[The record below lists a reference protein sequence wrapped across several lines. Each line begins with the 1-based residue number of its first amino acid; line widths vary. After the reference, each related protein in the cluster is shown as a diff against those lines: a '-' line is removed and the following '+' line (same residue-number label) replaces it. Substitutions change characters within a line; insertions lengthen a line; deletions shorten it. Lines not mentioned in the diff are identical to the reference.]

1 MKTKYLLLFIL
12 LICSLTSK
20 AEEKTVTFDAS
31 VDRTSEAAISKEGIT
46 ITAVTRI
53 GNPGAE
59 FDEYSS
65 STTNPGYYYKITSG
79 ASMYISSNVGYITN
93 IIITYRNKGTVN
105 GFDLE
110 SDQGTYKENK
120 PTNATWNK
128 GKANS
133 LSFYSSGTNHI
144 SSISVTYDRSI
155 TMSSSTYATFWCE
168 RAYTMPTGLM
178 GYTISGVEDGCVVQG
193 QAFEGGSLV
202 PANTPLLLHGNAGT
216 YAYTTSDD
224 DTAAPAP
231 NMLQCS
237 YGTEVSGSGSYFY
250 KYTYLSATDHTLG
263 FFWDS
268 DDGYSIRLDYGKAFL
283 VISENVAAGVKG
295 FTLSNTWDVTN
306 GIETLKTFQNF
317 RNDTEQTLYDIHGI
331 AHPYS
336 DSLEK
341 GIYITNTGRKIVVR

>member
-31 VDRTSEAAISKEGIT
+31 VDRTDEKTLSKEGIT
-46 ITAVTRI
+46 ISITAGSLSATS
-53 GNPGAE
+53 N
-59 FDEYSS
+59 
-65 STTNPGYYYKITSG
+65 TGYYYR
-79 ASMYISSNVGYITN
+79 ISSGNYITISSVVSKIAT
-93 IIITYRNKGTVN
+93 IIITYRKESTPA
-105 GFDLE
+105 GFTLE
-110 SDQGTYKENK
+110 SGGGDWKDNYKK
-120 PTNATWNK
+120 KTNAIWE
-128 GKANS
+128 GQ
-133 LSFYSSGTNHI
+133 SSAIRLRSPGTNNI
-144 SSISVTYDRSI
+144 TSIAVTYDRSI

-168 RAYTMPTGLM
+168 RAYTMPTGLT
-178 GYTISGVEDGCVVQG
+178 GITISGVEDGCVVQG

-268 DDGYSIRLDYGKAFL
+268 DDGRSIRLDYGKAFL

>member
-46 ITAVTRI
+46 ITAITNA
-53 GNPGAE
+53 GNPGGD
-59 FDEYSS
+59 FDADTKTYGKHYSIAS
-65 STTNPGYYYKITSG
+65 GST
-79 ASMYISSNVGYITN
+79 AYISSTVGYITRVDISYKQEPTAIQSVSDGKFSGKTKWTGLTSKFN
-93 IIITYRNKGTVN
+93 FYFSGGT
-105 GFDLE
+105 
-110 SDQGTYKENK
+110 K
-120 PTNATWNK
+120 
-128 GKANS
+128 
-133 LSFYSSGTNHI
+133 I
-144 SSISVTYDRSI
+144 SSIAVTYDRSI

-168 RAYTMPTGLM
+168 KAYTMPTGLT
-178 GYTISGVEDGCVVQG
+178 GITISGVEDGCVVQG

-268 DDGYSIRLDYGKAFL
+268 GDGRSIRLDYGKAFL

-341 GIYITNTGRKIVVR
+341 GIYITNTGRKIVVRK

>member
-31 VDRTSEAAISKEGIT
+31 EDRTDEKTLSEEGIT
-46 ITAVTRI
+46 ISLVRGGIDFNNYTSTHKQNYKI
-53 GNPGAE
+53 SSGAE
-59 FDEYSS
+59 FRISSKIGNIKRVKFILSKENDYS
-65 STTNPGYYYKITSG
+65 KITVDNK
-79 ASMYISSNVGYITN
+79 AITLSSKKDYAEWTGDLTQIT
-93 IIITYRNKGTVN
+93 
-105 GFDLE
+105 
-110 SDQGTYKENK
+110 
-120 PTNATWNK
+120 
-128 GKANS
+128 
-133 LSFYSSGTNHI
+133 FYTLDTNHF
-144 SSISVTYDRSI
+144 SSIAVTYDRSI

-168 RAYTMPTGLM
+168 KAYTMPTGLT
-178 GYTISGVEDGCVVQG
+178 GITISGVEDGCVVQG

-268 DDGYSIRLDYGKAFL
+268 DDGRSIRLDYGKAFL

>member
-1 MKTKYLLLFIL
+1 M
-12 LICSLTSK
+12 
-20 AEEKTVTFDAS
+20 
-31 VDRTSEAAISKEGIT
+31 
-46 ITAVTRI
+46 
-53 GNPGAE
+53 
-59 FDEYSS
+59 
-65 STTNPGYYYKITSG
+65 
-79 ASMYISSNVGYITN
+79 
-93 IIITYRNKGTVN
+93 
-105 GFDLE
+105 
-110 SDQGTYKENK
+110 
-120 PTNATWNK
+120 
-128 GKANS
+128 
-133 LSFYSSGTNHI
+133 
-144 SSISVTYDRSI
+144 
-155 TMSSSTYATFWCE
+155 
-168 RAYTMPTGLM
+168 
-178 GYTISGVEDGCVVQG
+178 EDGCVVQG

-268 DDGYSIRLDYGKAFL
+268 DDGRSIRLDYGKAFL

>member
-20 AEEKTVTFDAS
+20 AEEKTVTFKAS
-31 VDRTSEAAISKEGIT
+31 EDRTSEAAISKEGIT

-65 STTNPGYYYKITSG
+65 STTNPGYYYKIASG

-93 IIITYRNKGTVN
+93 IIITYRPKGTVN
-105 GFDLE
+105 GFKLE

-133 LSFYSSGTNHI
+133 LSFYSSDTNHI

-168 RAYTMPTGLM
+168 KAYTMPTGLT
-178 GYTISGVEDGCVVQG
+178 GYTISDVTDGKVVYG
-193 QAFEGGSLV
+193 MTFEAGSMV
-202 PANTPLLLHGNAGT
+202 PAKTPLLLRGNAGT

-224 DTAAPAP
+224 NTAAPPP
-231 NMLQCS
+231 NLLQCAT
-237 YGTEVSGSGSYFY
+237 GTEVSSKDTYYYKVSYRSS
-250 KYTYLSATDHTLG
+250 KDKTIG
-263 FFWDS
+263 FFWDAE
-268 DDGYSIRLDYGKAFL
+268 DGYSVNIDYGKAFMA
-283 VISENVAAGVKG
+283 VPAPVAAGAKG
-295 FTLSNTWDVTN
+295 FVFDNIANGIDMMPIDDAMDGQPKAGEWIYDTN
-306 GIETLKTFQNF
+306 G
-317 RNDTEQTLYDIHGI
+317 RAYR
-331 AHPYS
+331 YS
-336 DSLEK
+336 SSINK
-341 GIYITNTGRKIVVR
+341 GIYITKGGRKIVIH

>member
-20 AEEKTVTFDAS
+20 AEKKIVTFEVGKDSNTDTKAKFITK
-31 VDRTSEAAISKEGIT
+31 DGIT
-46 ITAVTRI
+46 ITVTNGHFYRSDYYL
-53 GNPGAE
+53 
-59 FDEYSS
+59 FSS
-65 STTNPGYYYKITSG
+65 GCDVTFSSCVGKIT
-79 ASMYISSNVGYITN
+79 NVHLNFG
-93 IIITYRNKGTVN
+93 
-105 GFDLE
+105 E
-110 SDQGTYKENK
+110 DQGTLTHKVNNK
-120 PTNATWNK
+120 NQFTNSKTKKAATWT
-128 GKANS
+128 GSLTSFTAFNS
-133 LSFYSSGTNHI
+133 GESQVT
-144 SSISVTYDRSI
+144 SIAVTYDRSI

-168 RAYTMPTGLM
+168 KAYTMPTGLT
-178 GYTISGVEDGCVVQG
+178 GITISGVEDGCVVQG

-216 YAYTTSDD
+216 YAYTTSD

-268 DDGYSIRLDYGKAFL
+268 GDGRSIRLDYGKAFL

-341 GIYITNTGRKIVVR
+341 GIYITNTGRKIVVRK